1 VIQERVVSMSHYF
14 VNNAAL
20 PDGNHEV
27 HALGCSGMP
36 VDKRYLGNFEDTSEA
51 MMEARK
57 DFWQAR
63 ACEKCGHG
71 RRVDSTTTST
81 ARLSLSGI
89 HSMLEK
95 LT

>member
-1 VIQERVVSMSHYF
+1 MSHYF

-20 PDGNHEV
+20 PDGNHDV

-36 VDKRYLGNFEDTSEA
+36 VDKRYLGNFEDSSEA

-57 DFWQAR
+57 DFWQAS
-63 ACEKCGHG
+63 ACEKCRHG
-71 RRVDSTTTST
+71 RRIDVSTTT
-81 ARLSLSGI
+81 AHRLSISGI
-89 HSMLEK
+89 HSMLGK